1 MGKQLDMY
9 DSYQHIMIQ
18 FLVIRC
24 LVTFDARWYSF
35 TYLTFNDSMFAD
47 SIMARC
53 IYDSRFIWRKMSA
66 KKGAGTR
73 AGRGRSRYQ
82 EEQISDEEED
92 LVHTFDVGEKLKSK
106 DFPRFFV
113 SELTGEEASSQS
125 SYSNLV
131 LLCNACNAII

>member
-1 MGKQLDMY
+1 
-9 DSYQHIMIQ
+9 
-18 FLVIRC
+18 
-24 LVTFDARWYSF
+24 
-35 TYLTFNDSMFAD
+35 
-47 SIMARC
+47 
-53 IYDSRFIWRKMSA
+53 MSA